1 MSDYTDRII
10 NHDDGLNIIDGLGN
24 INGTLTT
31 IASTLGLSARSAA
44 TEIKAAVASAL
55 IQSGNSD
62 AVARIG
68 DIIKVARETGI
79 TASATNAELTV
90 TVDEDAFLNAMHEAR
105 IGEYEFVFDGAAW
118 HLEGHPVILSNLGI
132 AVTGT
137 PVEGDAILVVEAGSE
152 IRFRVVAKVE
162 NGQFGALKIKDKTK
176 QRALVLY
183 MEDVDYYGMSFDA
196 QEALYYAEE
205 GLEAGTYYFEKGTY
219 DAANAPDTAYNFTL
233 TQAVPAGGI
242 IVLSWSSST
251 NISSAR
257 ISTYAAVTDATAIE
271 SGIALAAG
279 ASGTLLGDVYPTDA
293 ATARTGNMNHIT
305 AARYGYNRYSQ
316 SFIRQNLNSSA
327 AKGNYFVPQ
336 SKWDRA
342 PTMAG
347 TAHGFMHGMD
357 PDFLDLVLPVE
368 VETILNNVT
377 DSTAAEAA
385 AGTARETVVD
395 RFFLPSRSEVF
406 GGKDNASDNGLPF
419 AYLQVNSDLSAAGT
433 GVDENRSKANGATL
447 RAYWL
452 RSPNPAS
459 ASNVRIVRTDGSLTS
474 NSASSGYG
482 RAAACLIG

>member
-10 NHDDGLNIIDGLGN
+10 NHDDGLNIINGLGD

-68 DIIKVARETGI
+68 DIIKVTRETGI
-79 TASATNAELTV
+79 TASSTNAELTV
-90 TVDEDAFLNAMHEAR
+90 TVDEDAFLEAMHEAR
-105 IGEYEFVFDGAAW
+105 LGEYEITFDGAAW
-118 HLEGHPVILSNLGI
+118 HLDSRPVILSSLGI
-132 AVTGT
+132 AVTGA
-137 PVEGDAILVVEAGSE
+137 PVEGDAILVVETGSE

-162 NGQFGALKIKDKTK
+162 NGQYGALRIKDKSK

-183 MEDVDYYGMSFDA
+183 MEDVDYYGMAFDA
-196 QEALYYAEE
+196 AEALYYAEE

-219 DAANAPDTAYNFTL
+219 DVANAPDTAYNFTL

-257 ISTYAAVTDATAIE
+257 ISTYATVTDTTAIE

-279 ASGTLLGDVYPTDA
+279 ASGALLGDVYPADS

-305 AARYGYNRYSQ
+305 PARYGYNRYSQ

-327 AKGNYFVPQ
+327 AKGSYFVPQ

-342 PTMAG
+342 PAIANTL
-347 TAHGFMHGMD
+347 HGFMRGMD
-357 PDFLDLVLPVE
+357 PDFLELVLPVE
-368 VETILNNVT
+368 VETVLNTVT

-395 RFFLPSRSEVF
+395 RFFLPSRSEVY

-419 AYLQVNSDLSAAGT
+419 AYLQVNSDLSSAGM
-433 GVDENRSKANGATL
+433 GADENRSKANGATL
-447 RAYWL
+447 RVYWL
-452 RSPNPAS
+452 RSPSPAHATS
-459 ASNVRIVRTDGSLTS
+459 VRVVRTDGSLT
-474 NSASSGYG
+474 NYYATSGYG